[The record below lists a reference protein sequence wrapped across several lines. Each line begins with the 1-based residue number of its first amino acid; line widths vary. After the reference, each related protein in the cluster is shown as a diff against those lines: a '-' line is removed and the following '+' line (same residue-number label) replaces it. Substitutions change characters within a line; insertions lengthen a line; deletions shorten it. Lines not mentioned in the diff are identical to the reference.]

1 MNIKKIKPLFTAV
14 VVTANVYSRDYKEHN
29 IISPKANKL
38 KEYQKVVAVGDSCR
52 GIEEGDLVCIDL
64 SSYAQWKY
72 KKNSVKSDMEELHN
86 EIVGYNVPQ
95 IKIDGQDCM
104 FDYKIDYIN
113 SKIKGDHSQW
123 LAFSE
128 SVTDLPM
135 LELVGHPVVISRGK
149 SQKWAEKEGFE
160 QIIWNK

>member
-14 VVTANVYSRDYKEHN
+14 VVTANVYPCDYKEHS

-72 KKNSVKSDMEELHN
+72 KNNSVKSDMEELHN

-95 IKIDGQDCM
+95 IKINGQDCM
-104 FDYKIDYIN
+104 YLDVRDIKYIVQDYDDEENEEQTIITP
-113 SKIKGDHSQW
+113 SK
-123 LAFSE
+123 
-128 SVTDLPM
+128 SVIL
-135 LELVGHPVVISRGK
+135 
-149 SQKWAEKEGFE
+149 
-160 QIIWNK
+160 

>member
-14 VVTANVYSRDYKEHN
+14 VVTSNIYPRDYKEHN

-38 KEYQKVVAVGDSCR
+38 KEYQKVIAVGDSCR

-72 KKNSVKSDMEELHN
+72 KKSSVKSDMEELNN

-104 FDYKIDYIN
+104 YLDVRDVKYIVEDYDDKENEEQTIITP
-113 SKIKGDHSQW
+113 SKS
-123 LAFSE
+123 
-128 SVTDLPM
+128 
-135 LELVGHPVVISRGK
+135 
-149 SQKWAEKEGFE
+149 
-160 QIIWNK
+160 IIL

>member
-95 IKIDGQDCM
+95 IKINGQDCM
-104 FDYKIDYIN
+104 YLDVRDIKYIVQDYDDKENEEQTIITP
-113 SKIKGDHSQW
+113 SKS
-123 LAFSE
+123 
-128 SVTDLPM
+128 
-135 LELVGHPVVISRGK
+135 
-149 SQKWAEKEGFE
+149 
-160 QIIWNK
+160 IIL

>member
-14 VVTANVYSRDYKEHN
+14 VVTANVYPCDYKEHS

-52 GIEEGDLVCIDL
+52 GIEEGNLVCIDL

-86 EIVGYNVPQ
+86 EVVGYNVPQ
-95 IKIDGQDCM
+95 IRMNGQDCM
-104 FDYKIDYIN
+104 YLDVRDIKYIVQDYDDKENEEQTIITP
-113 SKIKGDHSQW
+113 SK
-123 LAFSE
+123 
-128 SVTDLPM
+128 SVIL
-135 LELVGHPVVISRGK
+135 
-149 SQKWAEKEGFE
+149 
-160 QIIWNK
+160 

>member
-14 VVTANVYSRDYKEHN
+14 VVTADIYPREHKEHN

-38 KEYQKVVAVGDSCR
+38 KEYQKVVAVGDLVR
-52 GIEEGDLVCIDL
+52 GIKEGDLVCIDL

-95 IKIDGQDCM
+95 IKIDDQDWM
-104 FDYKIDYIN
+104 YLDIRDIKYIVQEYDDKEN
-113 SKIKGDHSQW
+113 EEQTII
-123 LAFSE
+123 
-128 SVTDLPM
+128 TPN
-135 LELVGHPVVISRGK
+135 K
-149 SQKWAEKEGFE
+149 S
-160 QIIWNK
+160 IIL

>member
-95 IKIDGQDCM
+95 IKIDDQDCM
-104 FDYKIDYIN
+104 YLDVRDIKYIVQDYDDEENEEQTIITP
-113 SKIKGDHSQW
+113 SKS
-123 LAFSE
+123 
-128 SVTDLPM
+128 
-135 LELVGHPVVISRGK
+135 
-149 SQKWAEKEGFE
+149 
-160 QIIWNK
+160 IIL

>member
-14 VVTANVYSRDYKEHN
+14 VVTANVYPCDYKEHS

-38 KEYQKVVAVGDSCR
+38 KEYQTVVAVGDSCR
-52 GIEEGDLVCIDL
+52 GVEEGDLVCIDL

-95 IKIDGQDCM
+95 IEIDGKDYLYLDIRDIKYIVQE
-104 FDYKIDYIN
+104 FDDKENEEQTVITP
-113 SKIKGDHSQW
+113 SKS
-123 LAFSE
+123 
-128 SVTDLPM
+128 
-135 LELVGHPVVISRGK
+135 
-149 SQKWAEKEGFE
+149 
-160 QIIWNK
+160 IIL